1 MKIALDT
8 QLVMRTQAR
17 RLITGAAEVAGA
29 AVIIPETAA
38 FFAKLHYHK
47 VARRYVAKRV
57 EWSAAERGLKLD
69 DEKQAAHAARLLET
83 VTAGFAEWLDEE
95 PGRNDGMIEIGRRTP
110 QAEVTAMELSIA
122 GVVVDPGD
130 HRWAV
135 GEDPYVIAE
144 ALHAGAH
151 WIASENLETIERDAM
166 ERWLDRVQARGRFA
180 QVPRPFVLGGDGA
193 VGTLLARRFGGD
205 PEMAAEQV
213 AALAAAL
220 CEPRSS
226 TLGLARRVGVL
237 ASFADDIRA
246 AGLTSTGLEI
256 GRWVTR
262 ANARLKRRE
271 SEVHEELEKLRRT
284 IPVGNVYRTRAAEDR
299 RLKAE
304 GEHGRTRRAQ
314 TTNAPAPGR

>member
-17 RLITGAAEVAGA
+17 RFVTGAAEVAGV
-29 AVIIPETAA
+29 AVIVPETAA

-57 EWSAAERGLKLD
+57 EWTAAEQGVKLD
-69 DEKQAAHAARLLET
+69 DETQARHATRLLET

-95 PGRNDGMIEIGRRTP
+95 PTRNDGMIEIGRRTP
-110 QAEVTAMELSIA
+110 EAEVTAMELSIA
-122 GVVVDPGD
+122 GVVADPTD

-151 WIASENLETIERDAM
+151 WIASENPETIKREPM
-166 ERWLDRVQARGRFA
+166 ERWLDKVQAKGRFA

-193 VGTLLARRFGGD
+193 VTTLLAQRFGRD
-205 PEMAAEQV
+205 PERAADQV
-213 AALAAAL
+213 VALAAAL

-226 TLGLARRVGVL
+226 TLGLPRRVGIL

-246 AGLTSTGLEI
+246 AGLTTTGGEL

-262 ANARLKRRE
+262 ANARLRNRATD
-271 SEVHEELEKLRRT
+271 VQEELEALRHT
-284 IPVGNVYRTRAAEDR
+284 IPVDHVYRTRAAEDR

-304 GEHGRTRRAQ
+304 AEHAKTRKAQ
-314 TTNAPAPGR
+314 TTNAPALGR